1 MSPAELMFGK
11 TLRTRLDLL
20 RPDLKQSVK
29 SNQKKQ
35 VDNSTS
41 RVRTISVGER
51 VMVRDYLGENKWVP
65 GIVKR
70 KFGCLT
76 YDVEVISGKLWRQR
90 VNQIQSSLVPVSTSV
105 EFQPTPELPVPE
117 LEAHQSVNPELQP
130 ESVIQPEQQ
139 PESTLASEHSVPE
152 VPHWRYSL
160 RVRKP
165 THYYRPS

>member
-1 MSPAELMFGK
+1 MKAMESQLPMEEKLARFLISYRNTKQTITGMSPAELMFGK

-65 GIVKR
+65 GIVKQ
-70 KFGCLT
+70 KLGCLT
-76 YDVEVISGKLWRQR
+76 NDVELTSGKLWRR
-90 VNQIQSSLVPVSTSV
+90 HVDQIRSFLVSLSTSV
-105 EFQPTPELPVPE
+105 EVQPTPELPVPE
-117 LEAHQSVNPELQP
+117 LEAHPSVNPEQNLSP
-130 ESVIQPEQQ
+130 
-139 PESTLASEHSVPE
+139 
-152 VPHWRYSL
+152 
-160 RVRKP
+160 
-165 THYYRPS
+165 